1 VRLRKTFHDVSESD
15 EDCIE
20 GSARPD
26 HGGEIWKAS
35 RNVGVAINKLVD
47 FSANVNPL
55 GCSPL
60 AKAAVKRALGL
71 VSFYPDNECT
81 ELRLAIAS
89 YVGRIEPTNVFVG
102 NGATEII
109 HLFARAFI
117 RNGCYAIVVQPTF
130 SEYEYAIL
138 LQRARPIH
146 VFRLRNFEVDHSVL
160 LRSLTERPAALFVCN
175 PNNPTGTAQDLRTIE
190 RIVQEADKA
199 GVMVLL
205 DECFVDFVD
214 DPSRISLSTTANTY
228 GNLVVLRSLTKTFG
242 LAGLRVG
249 YAIGHEATIRQLEN
263 QRVTWAVNTL
273 AQVAAIAALK
283 DRKYLN
289 RSLQLVRKERAF
301 LVRSLEE
308 LGLEVTPPEANFL
321 LARLT
326 CKVDAGE
333 LKKRLIKRG
342 IVIRDC
348 NRFRGLGSQF
358 IRLAIKTRRENELLL
373 RALREEL
380 S

>member
-1 VRLRKTFHDVSESD
+1 MFDDVSESD
-15 EDCIE
+15 EDDIE
-20 GSARPD
+20 RPARPD
-26 HGGEIWKAS
+26 HGGEIWNAS
-35 RNVGVAINKLVD
+35 RNVGVAINKLLD
-47 FSANVNPL
+47 FSASVNPL

-60 AKAAVKRALGL
+60 AKTAVKRALSL

-81 ELRLAIAS
+81 ELRRTIAS

-117 RNGCYAIVVQPTF
+117 RNDRDAIVVQPTF

-146 VFRLRNFEVDHSVL
+146 VLRLGNFEVDHNIL
-160 LRSLTERPAALFVCN
+160 LRSVTARTTALFVCN
-175 PNNPTGTAQDLRTIE
+175 PNNPTGTAQDLRAIE
-190 RIVQEADKA
+190 RIVREAGKA

-214 DPSRISLSTTANTY
+214 DPSEISLSTTANTY

-242 LAGLRVG
+242 LAGLRAG

-263 QRVTWAVNTL
+263 QRVTWTVNTL

-283 DRKYLN
+283 DREFLK

-301 LVRSLEE
+301 LVRSLQE

-326 CKVDAGE
+326 GKVDAGE

-348 NRFRGLGSQF
+348 SRFRGLGSQF